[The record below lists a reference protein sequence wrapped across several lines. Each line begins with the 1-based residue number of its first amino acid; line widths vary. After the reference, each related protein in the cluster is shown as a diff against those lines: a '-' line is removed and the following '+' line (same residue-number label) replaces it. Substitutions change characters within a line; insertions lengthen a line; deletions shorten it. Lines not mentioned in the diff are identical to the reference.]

1 MATSSPSLSNNGFS
15 AAVTPPKTLRG
26 LNKPKCIQCGNVAR
40 SRHTLFLRVLHLTG
54 FDSSKLET
62 WLLFKSRKPLP
73 DSRLL
78 YIPVYA
84 VLKGVVTS
92 AEKTAPSTPSS
103 EQKASEGTSGRVS
116 SIRQLS
122 SNFAQFNNLNAVSR
136 QRKPLTIKD
145 AQALN
150 EWRFT
155 KLKEYINRNIE
166 VENEAFD
173 RYMINVKLLEEAFSL
188 ASVREEEETAASERN
203 NEETTVSELKL
214 RLRSNSA
221 RADGFK
227 MRITETVKA
236 GLVKVQKPA
245 GNSDDQDDIKR
256 RTKRRRLEDKT
267 SALNEIIDKL
277 NKART
282 EEDLKSCVE
291 MQSKLCG
298 NVSSSSASDKNR
310 IFPASVHKVEISEAL
325 QKMREQLQS
334 FDQVETL

>member
-40 SRHTLFLRVLHLTG
+40 SRCPFQSCKG
-54 FDSSKLET
+54 CC
-62 WLLFKSRKPLP
+62 SRAENPCP
-73 DSRLL
+73 
-78 YIPVYA
+78 IH

-103 EQKASEGTSGRVS
+103 EQKASEGTPGRVS

-155 KLKEYINRNIE
+155 KLKEYRNRNIE
-166 VENEAFD
+166 VENDAFD
-173 RYMINVKLLEEAFSL
+173 RYMINVNLLEEAFSL
-188 ASVREEEETAASERN
+188 ASVPEEEETAASERN
-203 NEETTVSELKL
+203 NEERTVSELKL

-221 RADGFK
+221 TAEGFK

-236 GLVKVQKPA
+236 GLVKVQKP
-245 GNSDDQDDIKR
+245 GGKSDDQDYIKR
-256 RTKRRRLEDKT
+256 RIKSRRLEEKT

-291 MQSKLCG
+291 MRSKLCG

-310 IFPASVHKVEISEAL
+310 IFPPSVHKVEISEEAL
-325 QKMREQLQS
+325 QKMGEQLQS

>member
-1 MATSSPSLSNNGFS
+1 MASSSPSLSNNGFS

-26 LNKPKCIQCGNVAR
+26 LNKPK
-40 SRHTLFLRVLHLTG
+40 F
-54 FDSSKLET
+54 
-62 WLLFKSRKPLP
+62 
-73 DSRLL
+73 
-78 YIPVYA
+78 
-84 VLKGVVTS
+84 LKGVVTS
-92 AEKTAPSTPSS
+92 TEKTAPSTPSS
-103 EQKASEGTSGRVS
+103 EQKASESTPGSTNRVS

-155 KLKEYINRNIE
+155 KLKEYRDRNIE

-173 RYMINVKLLEEAFSL
+173 RYMSNVNLLEEAFSL
-188 ASVREEEETAASERN
+188 ASVPEEETAASERN
-203 NEETTVSELKL
+203 NEERTVSELKL
-214 RLRSNSA
+214 RLRSNTA
-221 RADGFK
+221 RAEGFK
-227 MRITETVKA
+227 KRITETVKA
-236 GLVKVQKPA
+236 GLVKVQKP
-245 GNSDDQDDIKR
+245 GGKSDDQDDIKR
-256 RTKRRRLEDKT
+256 RIKRRRLEEKT

-298 NVSSSSASDKNR
+298 NVFSISASDKNR
-310 IFPASVHKVEISEAL
+310 IFPASVHKVEISEEAL
-325 QKMREQLQS
+325 QKMGEQLYS

>member
-40 SRHTLFLRVLHLTG
+40 SRHTLFLLVLHLCPFQSCKG
-54 FDSSKLET
+54 CC
-62 WLLFKSRKPLP
+62 SRAENPCP
-73 DSRLL
+73 
-78 YIPVYA
+78 IH

-103 EQKASEGTSGRVS
+103 EQKASEGTPGRVS

-155 KLKEYINRNIE
+155 KLKEYRNRNIE
-166 VENEAFD
+166 VENDAFD
-173 RYMINVKLLEEAFSL
+173 RYMINVNLLEEAFSL
-188 ASVREEEETAASERN
+188 ASVPEEEETAASERN
-203 NEETTVSELKL
+203 NEERTVSELKL

-221 RADGFK
+221 TAEGFK

-236 GLVKVQKPA
+236 GLVKVQKP
-245 GNSDDQDDIKR
+245 GGKSDDQDYIKR
-256 RTKRRRLEDKT
+256 RIKSRRLEEKT

-291 MQSKLCG
+291 MRSKLCG

-310 IFPASVHKVEISEAL
+310 IFPPSVHKVEISEEAL
-325 QKMREQLQS
+325 QKMGEQLQS